1 MNTIREPRKLKHSL
15 YLELSEKTGIKYE
28 SIRTYFYKKGLNIL
42 EEADRKHYL
51 AMSKSK
57 LAYLAYSQVK

>member
-1 MNTIREPRKLKHSL
+1 MNAIKEPRKLKHSL

-42 EEADRKHYL
+42 EEAHRKQYL
-51 AMSKSK
+51 AMTKAK
-57 LAYLAYSQVK
+57 ATYLAYSQVR